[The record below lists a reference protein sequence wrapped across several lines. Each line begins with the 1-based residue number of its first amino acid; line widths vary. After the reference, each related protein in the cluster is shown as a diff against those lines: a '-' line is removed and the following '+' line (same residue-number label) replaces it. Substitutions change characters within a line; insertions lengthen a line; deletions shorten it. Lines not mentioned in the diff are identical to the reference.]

1 MHFIDSDIMGVDN
14 SNDMLNNANNLNI
27 AARFKYCDIQEGLPD
42 STFDLIFANASLQ
55 WIENQEKLF
64 LNVFNSL
71 DSSGI
76 FAVQMPINE
85 ISIFHQKL
93 KELATTYHLNTRIFH
108 SLSYMEY
115 YDLLSK
121 YSNDFVIW
129 NSTYYHILD
138 DLDSII
144 EWYKGSGLRT
154 YLNQLDTSLH
164 TEFIGKLKDKISLY
178 FNKQDNGK
186 LMLPMNRLFFVAN
199 KT

>member
-93 KELATTYHLNTRIFH
+93 K
-108 SLSYMEY
+108 
-115 YDLLSK
+115 
-121 YSNDFVIW
+121 
-129 NSTYYHILD
+129 
-138 DLDSII
+138 
-144 EWYKGSGLRT
+144 
-154 YLNQLDTSLH
+154 
-164 TEFIGKLKDKISLY
+164 
-178 FNKQDNGK
+178 
-186 LMLPMNRLFFVAN
+186 
-199 KT
+199 

>member
-1 MHFIDSDIMGVDN
+1 MDRESREIV
-14 SNDMLNNANNLNI
+14 
-27 AARFKYCDIQEGLPD
+27 
-42 STFDLIFANASLQ
+42 
-55 WIENQEKLF
+55 

>member
-1 MHFIDSDIMGVDN
+1 
-14 SNDMLNNANNLNI
+14 
-27 AARFKYCDIQEGLPD
+27 
-42 STFDLIFANASLQ
+42 
-55 WIENQEKLF
+55 
-64 LNVFNSL
+64 
-71 DSSGI
+71 
-76 FAVQMPINE
+76 
-85 ISIFHQKL
+85 
-93 KELATTYHLNTRIFH
+93 
-108 SLSYMEY
+108 MEY